1 MGRIRTVKPE
11 FWRHEELSKLP
22 EATHLLAASLLNYAD
37 DEGYF
42 NANYGLIKSECSP
55 LRDPSVSIH
64 DSITMLC
71 RIGFIRV
78 GQAVDTRRYGHVLT
92 FLDHQRINRPTK
104 SKIAKLSI
112 TWEESPTIHPE
123 LTDCSP
129 TDHSRK
135 GKEGNR
141 EQGKDSSE
149 AKASGAGAPVDL
161 DAELFGGCLR
171 WLASLNG
178 NDPDKYR
185 SVIGKWVKVHGRER
199 TLEIFRGAQ
208 TMRKPIGDPVAWMET
223 LLKPKLR
230 KVPQI

>member
-1 MGRIRTVKPE
+1 MARIRTIKPE
-11 FWRHEELSKLP
+11 FWKHEALSALP
-22 EATHLLAASLLNYAD
+22 ESTHMLAAALLNYSD
-37 DEGYF
+37 DFGYF
-42 NANYGLIKSECSP
+42 NANPHLIKAECFP
-55 LRDPSVSIH
+55 LREPSVSIPESLRRLQAI
-64 DSITMLC
+64 DYIQTGTGVDG
-71 RIGFIRV
+71 RIYGRV
-78 GQAVDTRRYGHVLT
+78 TA
-92 FLDHQRINRPTK
+92 FSEHQRVSHPSP
-104 SKIAKLSI
+104 SKIQSRSI
-112 TWEESPTIHPE
+112 TWNNSGIIPE
-123 LTDCSP
+123 ISVKPPETFGP
-129 TDHSRK
+129 EQGT
-135 GKEGNR
+135 GNR

-149 AKASGAGAPVDL
+149 AKASDAGAPVDL

-223 LLKPKLR
+223 LLKPKPR